1 MSKTKECAI
10 CGEPDKRDCGCGP
23 VRPKRVSPAAAALT
37 ATLWPASKDPKT
49 EERKS

>member
-23 VRPKRVSPAAAALT
+23 VRSKRVSPAAAALT
-37 ATLWPASKDPKT
+37 AALWPASETPKQDKRT
-49 EERKS
+49 L